1 MNKNSSG
8 QCADRCRLNKI
19 ARYHEVGYLPDI
31 FNRLHYLCRSTCAV
45 IRFKLCALRLGCSYD
60 FWSAHLTLFPL
71 DLDYALHQSMIP
83 LTASH
88 PAHNGQPPPAM
99 AAFPVDVF
107 NATNS
112 SWNTN
117 QEIVRLLNSACNH
130 PEWLTHK
137 VTIRPQT
144 GSQYMFRRLDGN
156 WFKMDGYEWKKR
168 REGKLIREDHMKL
181 KV

>member
-1 MNKNSSG
+1 
-8 QCADRCRLNKI
+8 
-19 ARYHEVGYLPDI
+19 
-31 FNRLHYLCRSTCAV
+31 
-45 IRFKLCALRLGCSYD
+45 
-60 FWSAHLTLFPL
+60 
-71 DLDYALHQSMIP
+71 MIP

-181 KV
+181 KEIVRLLNSACNHPEWLTHKVAIRPQTGSQYMFRRLDGNWFKMDGYEWKKRREGKLIREDHMKLK